1 MLVFL
6 YFYTVAK
13 IKSVKNFSK
22 KEVILRTAAALFAT
36 KGFGAASMRNL
47 ADELGIEAPSL
58 YNHIGSKSQLLEEIC
73 FKVAQRFTDHLTEVE
88 GMAQLS
94 SVQKL
99 ERILRFHIT
108 ITLADFYEVFVANH
122 EWKYLPEPL
131 LAEFLQQ
138 RRQYEKR
145 LIALVEAGI
154 KKKEIKKINAYTAVL
169 TCLSALRGLEF
180 WQRNKR
186 NVSAKE
192 LEEDM
197 VALLLYGIIKNQ

>member
-1 MLVFL
+1 
-6 YFYTVAK
+6 VAK

-22 KEVILRTAAALFAT
+22 KEVIARSAAALFST

-47 ADELGIEAPSL
+47 ADALGVEAPSL
-58 YNHIGSKSQLLEEIC
+58 YNHIGSKNQLLQDIC
-73 FKVAQRFTDHLTEVE
+73 FKVAHNFTVHMDEVELLTELSAVE
-88 GMAQLS
+88 K
-94 SVQKL
+94 V

-108 ITLADFYEVFVANH
+108 FTLADFNEVFVANH
-122 EWKYLPEPL
+122 EWKHLPEPL
-131 LAEFLQQ
+131 LGEFLQQ
-138 RRQYEKR
+138 RRHYEKR
-145 LIALVEAGI
+145 FIAIVEAGI

-186 NVSAKE
+186 NVSAKD

-197 VALLLYGIIKNQ
+197 VALLLHGIVKNQ